1 MEKIQRKL
9 KHIIIILVLILVV
22 GVSAQAIVVW
32 ASSTL
37 HSSEKVSAFNC
48 NTDIETEKIDEDFVE
63 CLQEDK
69 KQMMDILDDKLIDKK
84 EADLLQRVSK
94 KVSKEYFKGTAVN
107 ILNRNDRDFMKHLE
121 TFENKGY
128 TEVTNAKY
136 KAAVNLFF
144 DEWIQNAKESV
155 K

>member
-1 MEKIQRKL
+1 MEEIQRKL
-9 KHIIIILVLILVV
+9 KRILIGLVFILVV
-22 GVSAQAIVVW
+22 GVSVQSIIPWV
-32 ASSTL
+32 SSSLDST
-37 HSSEKVSAFNC
+37 EKVSAFNC
-48 NTDIETEKIDEDFVE
+48 NTDIETEKIDKDFVK

-69 KQMMDILDDKLIDKK
+69 KQMMNILDDKSIDKK
-84 EADLLQRVSK
+84 EAIMLQRVSK

-107 ILNRNDRDFMKHLE
+107 VLNHNDRDFMKHLE

-144 DEWIQNAKESV
+144 DEWIQDAKESM

>member
-1 MEKIQRKL
+1 MEINQRKL
-9 KHIIIILVLILVV
+9 KHIIIMLAFFLVI
-22 GVSAQAIVVW
+22 GISAQAIVLW
-32 ASSTL
+32 ASSNL
-37 HSSEKVSAFNC
+37 RSSEKVSAFNC
-48 NTDIETEKIDEDFVE
+48 NTDIETEKIDEDFVA

-107 ILNRNDRDFMKHLE
+107 ILNRNDRDFMQHLE

-144 DEWIQNAKESV
+144 DEWIQDAKESV

>member
-1 MEKIQRKL
+1 VEKTRRKL
-9 KHIIIILVLILVV
+9 KEFSIILIFLLVV
-22 GVSAQAIVVW
+22 LAIAQAMVLW
-32 ASSTL
+32 ASSNL
-37 HSSEKVSAFNC
+37 QSSEKVSAFNC
-48 NTDIETEKIDEDFVE
+48 NTDIETEKIDEDFVK
-63 CLQEDK
+63 CLKEDK
-69 KQMMDILDDKLIDKK
+69 KQMMNILDDKVIDKK
-84 EADLLQRVSK
+84 EADMLQRVSK

-107 ILNRNDRDFMKHLE
+107 VLNRNDRDFMKHLE

-144 DEWIQNAKESV
+144 DEWIQDAKESV